1 MDGTIGAVSGR
12 NGPFPDPSRPP
23 GPVDTDLIE
32 RLLTLMNEGGL
43 TELVYEQDDIKVK
56 LSRRQDSGNGANTV
70 VLPAAAPAAAP
81 VAHAQPAPAAAA
93 PAAAPVAEEETGV
106 ELFRSPM
113 VGTFY
118 ARPNPDSDAFVRP
131 GDQVN
136 GESVLCILEAMK
148 VFNEIQAE
156 MSGEIV
162 ACLVQDGEAV
172 EYDQPLFKVR
182 TN

>member
-1 MDGTIGAVSGR
+1 M
-12 NGPFPDPSRPP
+12 
-23 GPVDTDLIE
+23 DTDLIE

-43 TELVYEQDDIKVK
+43 TELVYEKDDVKVR
-56 LSRRQDSGNGANTV
+56 LSRRQDSGNGGSTV
-70 VLPAAAPAAAP
+70 VLPAAAAAPMAAAP
-81 VAHAQPAPAAAA
+81 APAAPAPAAAPAA
-93 PAAAPVAEEETGV
+93 PAADEEAGV

-172 EYDQPLFKVR
+172 EFDQPLFKIR
-182 TN
+182 TS

>member
-1 MDGTIGAVSGR
+1 M
-12 NGPFPDPSRPP
+12 
-23 GPVDTDLIE
+23 DTDLIE

-43 TELVYEQDDIKVK
+43 TELVYEKDDFKVK
-56 LSRRQDSGNGANTV
+56 LSRRQDSGHGGGTV
-70 VLPAAAPAAAP
+70 VLPAAAPAAAS
-81 VAHAQPAPAAAA
+81 VAAASPAPIAAAPAPAPAA
-93 PAAAPVAEEETGV
+93 EEEAGI

-148 VFNEIQAE
+148 VFNEILAE

-172 EYDQPLFKVR
+172 EYDQPLFKIR
-182 TN
+182 TS